1 MKYISILFFTLCC
14 GMLTAQTEAMPYQT
28 VLTSP
33 EGDLLKNIAVEVQ
46 LDIIQDSPSGAIV
59 YSESHQAR
67 SGKNG
72 EITLGL
78 GQGSSTVSMD
88 AVDWTKPNYIKMSY
102 RPEGFPAF
110 VEAQSV
116 QMLSVPYAMFTL
128 KVTCDSG
135 CNGVIGTTGPP
146 GPAGPQ
152 GFQGPPGPPGA
163 TGAAG
168 SFGADGPQGISG
180 AESLSATNSATA
192 NPSVGTFY
200 LDDGF
205 NTDDGLPGF
214 RIWNGSVWLNL

>member
-1 MKYISILFFTLCC
+1 MKYLSILFFTLFC

-46 LDIIQDSPSGAIV
+46 LDIIQDSPSGAVV
-59 YSESHQAR
+59 YSESHTAQ

-72 EITLGL
+72 EISLDLGK
-78 GQGSSTVSMD
+78 GSSVVSLE

-102 RPEGFPAF
+102 RPEGFPSF

-135 CNGVIGTTGPP
+135 CNGIIGNQGPQGPAGAQGAAGDNGANGAEGPQGTTGPD
-146 GPAGPQ
+146 
-152 GFQGPPGPPGA
+152 GA
-163 TGAAG
+163 
-168 SFGADGPQGISG
+168 PGISG
-180 AESLSATNSATA
+180 GETMVVSSAAPA
-192 NPSVGTFY
+192 NPSVGFFY
-200 LDDGF
+200 LDNGS
-205 NTDDGLPGF
+205 NTDDGKPGV